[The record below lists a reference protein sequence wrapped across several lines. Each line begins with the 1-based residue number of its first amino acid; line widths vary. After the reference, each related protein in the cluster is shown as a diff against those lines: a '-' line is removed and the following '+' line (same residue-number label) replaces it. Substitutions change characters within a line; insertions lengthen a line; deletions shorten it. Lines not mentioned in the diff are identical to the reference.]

1 MPFFLYFCI
10 TKRAIPMQVK
20 RLLLT
25 LLYWFAA
32 LFAVALVLSSLS
44 YSFSEAL
51 FLACMFLPGSLCA
64 RFFWPKAAGHSS
76 PHAWSNILF
85 LVLGILIGELLLI
98 MLANMV
104 LLYFQQQVGG
114 IPEVPNILVNPIFI
128 LLLLANIV
136 AGDMFLSRW
145 LKKRYPDKLRHIT
158 FVSNRR
164 SITLPLVEIRYVE
177 SNDTEVWIYATQ
189 ERKFRN
195 KTPISQWERIL
206 GDGFVRIHRSYLVN
220 RDAITGTAA
229 DSLLVGETQL
239 PISRKYRDA
248 ANSLS
253 SF

>member
-1 MPFFLYFCI
+1 MHI
-10 TKRAIPMQVK
+10 K
-20 RLLLT
+20 RLLFT

-32 LFAVALVLSSLS
+32 LLAVALVLSSLS

-64 RFFWPKAAGHSS
+64 RFFWPKAIGHSS
-76 PHAWSNILF
+76 TPPWRDILF
-85 LVLGILIGELLLI
+85 LVLGILVGELLLI
-98 MLANMV
+98 ILANMV

-114 IPEVPNILVNPIFI
+114 IPDVPNILVNPIFI

-145 LKKRYPDKLRHIT
+145 LKRRYPDTLKHIT

-164 SITLPLVEIRYVE
+164 SITLPIAEIRYVE

-206 GDGFVRIHRSYLVN
+206 GESFVRIHRSYLVN
-220 RDAITGTAA
+220 RSAITGTTA
-229 DSLLVGETQL
+229 DSLLLGDTKL
-239 PISRKYRDA
+239 PISRKYREA
-248 ANSLS
+248 ANSTANT
-253 SF
+253 